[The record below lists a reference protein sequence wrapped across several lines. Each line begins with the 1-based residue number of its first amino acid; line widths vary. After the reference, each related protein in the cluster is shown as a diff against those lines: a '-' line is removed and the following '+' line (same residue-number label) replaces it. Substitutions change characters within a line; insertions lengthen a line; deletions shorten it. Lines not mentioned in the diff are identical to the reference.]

1 MSSTRIRNQ
10 DLKEGMLVYHN
21 LEGELGRVKKIYKPG
36 EYLDENDKPI
46 PYPVAIV
53 DFGGREEQFLL
64 PTNGRQFSAFPDA
77 AEDFRDK
84 LRTTVDGTIKSLCI
98 AGEAC
103 GLDEHTSMLVIGCVI
118 RENLRKRGQPQE

>member
-21 LEGELGRVKKIYKPG
+21 LEGELGRVKKIHGPG
-36 EYLDENDKPI
+36 EYVGIDKCSV
-46 PYPVAIV
+46 PYPVVIV

-64 PTNGRQFSAFPDA
+64 PANGRQFSAFPDA
-77 AEDFRDK
+77 VEDFRDK
-84 LRTTVDGTIKSLCI
+84 LRTTVDDTIKSLCI

-118 RENLRKRGQPQE
+118 RENLRKRGQLRE